1 MTAIRSRFFDCP
13 SEDLKMKALT
23 IIAMEARS
31 APSMKRKKMNNIRA
45 ATKAK
50 KRKPS
55 YKQPAEKTKTPA
67 KKRRSSDR
75 SDSNTGSGAI
85 PKELADLS
93 LD

>member
-31 APSMKRKKMNNIRA
+31 APSMKRKKINNIRA

-55 YKQPAEKTKTPA
+55 YKQPAERTPT
-67 KKRRSSDR
+67 KKRRSSGTR
-75 SDSNTGSGAI
+75 DSNAGSGGV